1 MTDIV
6 CPFCGEKDFDLIGL
20 KIHLCRGWCQV
31 YDVIETPS
39 TVKRINVDGTEYEI
53 KTIDIKELEK

>member
-20 KIHLCRGWCQV
+20 KRHLTVGECEAFIKVADYDGPNVSGWEGGFA
-31 YDVIETPS
+31 D
-39 TVKRINVDGTEYEI
+39 NH
-53 KTIDIKELEK
+53 